1 VQKTSTELEP
11 SSSNTN
17 TTSALEESQLHF
29 LSCRRKF
36 DSLRRQELKHRS
48 IPERRQ
54 SPCYSSIAK
63 RKSHLEDVPGSRAC
77 HAGKEP
83 VSVSEQAAA
92 APHKHLKLGN
102 TVKRV

>member
-63 RKSHLEDVPGSRAC
+63 RMSHLEDVPGSRAYP
-77 HAGKEP
+77 AEKEP
-83 VSVSEQAAA
+83 VSEHTALHNV
-92 APHKHLKLGN
+92 KLHQEL
-102 TVKRV
+102 TPKRA